1 MQYSTTEF
9 ETLYIQY
16 FPSSMRLAISLLH
29 DEDEARDV
37 VHEVFLKLWEA
48 DSKVDNPS
56 AYLLRS
62 VRNTSLSRIR
72 KLDVREKVKMKLM
85 LEPPPDDFDYEQ
97 RHEEVKTAVERL
109 LTSREQQVVEKI
121 YSEGLS
127 YKDAAD
133 SLGVSVAAINKNIV
147 GALKK
152 LRTHFKTGKS

>member
-9 ETLYIQY
+9 ETLYIKC
-16 FPSSMRLAISLLH
+16 FPPAMRLAISLLH
-29 DEDEARDV
+29 EEDEARDV
-37 VHEVFLKLWEA
+37 VHEVFLKLWES
-48 DSKVDNPS
+48 DVKVDNPS
-56 AYLLRS
+56 AYILRS

-97 RHEEVKTAVERL
+97 RNEEVKKAVGRL

-121 YSEGLS
+121 YTEGMS

-133 SLGVSVAAINKNIV
+133 SLGVSVAAVNKNIV

>member
-9 ETLYIQY
+9 ETLYIRC
-16 FPSSMRLAISLLH
+16 FPPAMRLAMSLLH
-29 DEDEARDV
+29 EEDEARDV

-48 DSKVDNPS
+48 DVKVDNPS
-56 AYLLRS
+56 AYILRA

-72 KLDVREKVKMKLM
+72 KLDVREKVRLKLM
-85 LEPPPDDFDYEQ
+85 WEIPPDDFDYE
-97 RHEEVKTAVERL
+97 RRNEEVKTAVERL

-121 YSEGLS
+121 YTDGLS
-127 YKDAAD
+127 YKDAAA
-133 SLGVSVAAINKNIV
+133 SLGVSVATVNKNIV